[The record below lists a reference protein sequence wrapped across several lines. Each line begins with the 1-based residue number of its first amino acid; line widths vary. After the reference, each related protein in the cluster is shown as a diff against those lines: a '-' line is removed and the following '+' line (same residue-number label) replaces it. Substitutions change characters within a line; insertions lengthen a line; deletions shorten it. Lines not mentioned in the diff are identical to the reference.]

1 MHQIGRD
8 ENVLWANNRL
18 RLVVTN
24 ECNLNCFYCHNEGQ
38 PKSSDFLSLDLF
50 AQIIR
55 LIGSGSRDLDKI
67 TFSGGEPLLHPKLE
81 YFVRELS
88 SLARV
93 GTIVTNGLLL
103 DERRLNSL
111 RMAGITKFRI
121 GADSLALNR
130 SRPSS
135 VFPNGTSIRQTI
147 ELLERT
153 GTPFE
158 LNVVLTEFNR
168 KELPEI
174 VRFCRD
180 HKVSA
185 KFFEHVKASFV
196 LSKLAVPTAE
206 AEPRMPFGEF
216 LSILS
221 SAIPAPI
228 QPSEDIFDGANELYN
243 FDGFSIR
250 YCRYL
255 CPYGL
260 CHLTGTRID
269 PRGFVYACLVGNGR
283 FCIFPDQTIAQ
294 SATTIV
300 QAVDWGC
307 SSRLG
312 PVPCEFP
319 WKEAFI

>member
-1 MHQIGRD
+1 M
-8 ENVLWANNRL
+8 LWANHKL

-38 PKSSDFLSLDLF
+38 PKSSDFLSNDLF
-50 AQIIR
+50 VHILR
-55 LIGSGSRDLDKI
+55 LISSGSCYLEKV
-67 TFSGGEPLLHPKLE
+67 TLSGGEPLLHPYLE
-81 YFVRELS
+81 DFVRELS
-88 SLARV
+88 SVTRSRTV
-93 GTIVTNGLLL
+93 VTNGILL
-103 DERRLNSL
+103 DEHRLNSL
-111 RMAGITKFRI
+111 RMAGVTKFRI
-121 GADSLALNR
+121 GVDSLLR
-130 SRPSS
+130 PHSRPSA
-135 VFPNGTSIRQTI
+135 VFPKGRSIHQTF
-147 ELLERT
+147 ELLRRT

-168 KELPEI
+168 NEVPEI

-185 KFFEHVKASFV
+185 KFFEHVKASFIDSEFAV
-196 LSKLAVPTAE
+196 LNAE
-206 AEPRMPFGEF
+206 AEPRMQFSEF
-216 LSILS
+216 ASILS
-221 SAIPAPI
+221 SVMSTAV
-228 QPSEDIFDGANELYN
+228 QVSDDIFDGANELYN

-255 CPYGL
+255 CPFGL

-283 FCIFPDQTIAQ
+283 FRISPHQTVAE
-294 SATTIV
+294 SATIIA

-307 SSRLG
+307 SSRLW
-312 PVPCEFP
+312 PIVCESP